1 MIFKV
6 ADCER
11 EMEQIHRL
19 NYQTFVEEI
28 PQHPPNKQQMLVD
41 RFHEENTYHIAL
53 ENDQVAAMLAVRG
66 NRPFSLDGKLEDL
79 EAYLPF
85 SPQKMIEIRLL
96 AVQKQHRNKQIFY
109 ALMQFTVGR
118 LLAAGC
124 DLAVISGTTRELRL
138 YGKFGFV
145 PFAELTGTSGA
156 MYQPMYLTLETF
168 RQSEAGRLFYIKS

>member
-28 PQHPPNKQQMLVD
+28 PQHPPNDQQMLVD

-53 ENDQVAAMLAVRG
+53 ENEQVAAMLSIRE
-66 NRPFSLDGKLEDL
+66 NRPVSLDGKLANL
-79 EAYLPF
+79 EGYLPV

-96 AVQKQHRNKQIFY
+96 AVQKQHRNKQVVY

-118 LLAAGC
+118 LL
-124 DLAVISGTTRELRL
+124 
-138 YGKFGFV
+138 
-145 PFAELTGTSGA
+145 
-156 MYQPMYLTLETF
+156 
-168 RQSEAGRLFYIKS
+168 EAGRLFYFKS